1 MFASSEG
8 SDDDPDSPRPRRSI
22 GRHVAIA
29 VKELG
34 VVLIGALVVAALLRA
49 FVGQAFLIPSG
60 SMENT
65 LKINDRVVVEKL
77 STIKRGEVVVF
88 ADPGGWLTEAGA
100 PEPGPV
106 GQALQ
111 FVGILPDTS
120 TEHLTKRVIGLPG
133 DQVVCCTV
141 RGQITVN
148 DQPLDESTYLY
159 RSAGGQRDD
168 PSDIRFSVTV
178 PAGRMFVLGDHR
190 SYSRDSRC
198 HLNDSDSQ
206 PLKGDN
212 AFVPLNLVVGRA
224 VAVYWPLGQAARLK
238 IPNTFDGVPSGE
250 FPAPTSA
257 TIQAG
262 PDADC

>member
-1 MFASSEG
+1 M
-8 SDDDPDSPRPRRSI
+8 
-22 GRHVAIA
+22 AIA

-34 VVLIGALVVAALLRA
+34 VVFIGAIIVAALLRA

-65 LKINDRVVVEKL
+65 LRINDRVVVEKL

-88 ADPGGWLTEAGA
+88 ADPGGWLSEAGA
-100 PEPGPV
+100 PQPGPV

-111 FVGILPDTS
+111 FIGILPDTS

-148 DQPLDESTYLY
+148 DQPLDESSYLY
-159 RSAGGQRDD
+159 RSAGAKSDD
-168 PSDIRFSVTV
+168 PSDIKFSVTV
-178 PAGRMFVLGDHR
+178 PAGHMFVLGDHR

-238 IPNTFDGVPSGE
+238 IPDTFASVPSGE
-250 FPAPTSA
+250 SPAPTSP
-257 TIQAG
+257 TIEAG

>member
-1 MFASSEG
+1 M
-8 SDDDPDSPRPRRSI
+8 
-22 GRHVAIA
+22 V
-29 VKELG
+29 
-34 VVLIGALVVAALLRA
+34 IGAIVVAAVLRA

-65 LKINDRVVVEKL
+65 LLIKDRVVVEKL
-77 STIKRGEVVVF
+77 STIRRGEVVVF
-88 ADPGGWLTEAGA
+88 ADPGGWLTET
-100 PEPGPV
+100 PGPLPGRV

-111 FVGILPDTS
+111 FIGILPDTS
-120 TEHLTKRVIGLPG
+120 TDHLTKRVIGLPG

-148 DQPLDESTYLY
+148 DQPLDESGYLY
-159 RSAGGQRDD
+159 RSADD
-168 PSDIRFSVTV
+168 QTDAPSDIKFSVTV

-206 PLKGDN
+206 PVKGDN

-224 VAVYWPLGQAARLK
+224 VAVYWPLSQAGRLK
-238 IPNTFDGVPSGE
+238 IPSTFADVPSGE
-250 FPAPTSA
+250 SPAPVRP